1 MEAHYGRKDHV
12 RGRRD
17 RGGAG
22 MRKTL
27 IEGVLDTIIMTVLG
41 FATLWLF
48 RVDGEL
54 LVMAMAFGT
63 YGIIGALVFDDWL
76 YKRLKFPKLLNW
88 QDRTGAVMAFV
99 ADEAALV
106 AVYSETMPLFRMCSA
121 VSVSFGA
128 GAFVWFWK
136 VYTPSVM
143 KLEQRD
149 LYDRKNY
156 EGSVRRAKTKGK
168 LAKLFSRF
176 LRYQCVWS
184 ITRRRRSWR
193 GTPTSCATTCRCCT
207 SSRVCHAG
215 RAASHTSSFS
225 ERRVPGPAARGF
237 LVRGTHAETE
247 DNLHHRPCGHG
258 AVRPGGRQLRTGR
271 ACGRTGDGGL

>member
-1 MEAHYGRKDHV
+1 
-12 RGRRD
+12 
-17 RGGAG
+17 

-156 EGSVRRAKTKGK
+156 EGSRGARRPREAGEAVFAVPAISVRVEYYPAKAVMERDPDK
-168 LAKLFSRF
+168 
-176 LRYQCVWS
+176 
-184 ITRRRRSWR
+184 
-193 GTPTSCATTCRCCT
+193 
-207 SSRVCHAG
+207 
-215 RAASHTSSFS
+215 AALPH
-225 ERRVPGPAARGF
+225 V
-237 LVRGTHAETE
+237 
-247 DNLHHRPCGHG
+247 G
-258 AVRPGGRQLRTGR
+258 AVRVLGCAMPGGRLLIHPPSVKDASRVPPPGDSLSGDTCRNGR
-271 ACGRTGDGGL
+271 

>member
-1 MEAHYGRKDHV
+1 
-12 RGRRD
+12 
-17 RGGAG
+17 

-168 LAKLFSRF
+168 LATVKSLQEEVGRF
-176 LRYQCVWS
+176 HFGFGGGVTYVPPDGLGVSVDLALRKRDFLVVAGVEYYPAKAVMERDPDKLRYHMSVLYE
-184 ITRRRRSWR
+184 
-193 GTPTSCATTCRCCT
+193 
-207 SSRVCHAG
+207 
-215 RAASHTSSFS
+215 F
-225 ERRVPGPAARGF
+225 
-237 LVRGTHAETE
+237 
-247 DNLHHRPCGHG
+247 
-258 AVRPGGRQLRTGR
+258 
-271 ACGRTGDGGL
+271 